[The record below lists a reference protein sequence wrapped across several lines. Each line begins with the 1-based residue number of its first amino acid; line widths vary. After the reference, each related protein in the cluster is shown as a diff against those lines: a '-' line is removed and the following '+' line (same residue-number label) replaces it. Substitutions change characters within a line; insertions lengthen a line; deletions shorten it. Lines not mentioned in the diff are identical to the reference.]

1 MGDSTLGKRK
11 KRFKGY
17 KAPKGGR
24 LPGNVGTIL
33 DLKREE
39 QYGFLTDEQGI
50 RSESGK
56 VVFESKAFIQK
67 YQGKYNDEMIRL
79 RSHVTI
85 EALDTKQLLTYKI
98 VPSAEVDIFNQ
109 KISEDSNLGKSLLGK
124 KNEVITVSTT
134 VGTINYRII
143 DIKQGLLKNK

>member
-1 MGDSTLGKRK
+1 MGKRK

-33 DLKREE
+33 DSKREE
-39 QYGFLTDEQGI
+39 HYGFLADEQGI

-56 VVFESKAFIQK
+56 VLFKTKEIIEK

-79 RSHVTI
+79 RSQVTL
-85 EALDTKQLLTYKI
+85 EKLDTKQLLTYEI
-98 VPSAEVDIFNQ
+98 VPSVEVDIFNQ

-124 KNEVITVSTT
+124 KKNQIITVPTPLGIIS
-134 VGTINYRII
+134 YRII
-143 DIKQGLLKNK
+143 DIKQGLLKNKVGE

>member
-1 MGDSTLGKRK
+1 MGRKK

-56 VVFESKAFIQK
+56 VMFESKAFIEK
-67 YQGKYNDEMIRL
+67 YHGKYNDEMIRL
-79 RSHVTI
+79 RSQVTI
-85 EALDTKQLLTYKI
+85 EALDTKQLLIYKI

-124 KNEVITVSTT
+124 TRDEVITVPTP
-134 VGTINYRII
+134 VGTIKYRII
-143 DIKQGLLKNK
+143 DIKQGLLQNK

>member
-1 MGDSTLGKRK
+1 
-11 KRFKGY
+11 
-17 KAPKGGR
+17 
-24 LPGNVGTIL
+24 
-33 DLKREE
+33 
-39 QYGFLTDEQGI
+39 
-50 RSESGK
+50 
-56 VVFESKAFIQK
+56 
-67 YQGKYNDEMIRL
+67 MIRL
-79 RSHVTI
+79 RSQVTL
-85 EALDTKQLLTYKI
+85 EALDTKQLLTHKI